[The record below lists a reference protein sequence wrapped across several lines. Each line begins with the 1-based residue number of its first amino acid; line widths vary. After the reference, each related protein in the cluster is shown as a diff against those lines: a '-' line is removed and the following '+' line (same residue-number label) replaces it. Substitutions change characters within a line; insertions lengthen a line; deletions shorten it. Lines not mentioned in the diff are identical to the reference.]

1 MEDIKT
7 TDSLM
12 ESPLMLWLKVLLGE
26 KKKELDYED
35 LCNGVLLLSVWQQ
48 IDSHASVG
56 ENTAASSET
65 SIRLQNLNSLLSN
78 IKVFY
83 EEVLGQVVLLP
94 LPDILAIARCTSEE
108 SSVKAMNRLL
118 LLVLG
123 CAVQCERKEHFIEI
137 IKTLDIDAQHQMV
150 EYIKQVT
157 DNPEAI
163 WSTGWNLTKD
173 STHEEQL
180 YLLLEQHVQKLA
192 KERDELSQKLV
203 NVVMEQESQLS
214 DPINSIA
221 SVTNQTPLLSS
232 EKSQLVVELA
242 DARSRMRKLQQD
254 LEEKTESVTEL
265 KEELQDSKDML
276 NKLKQENFQLIQ
288 NTRAAQAYRDQID
301 ILKEKVQKVDRL
313 ENEVQKYKDKMAEL
327 EFYKTRVEELR
338 ENNRILMDTKTMLEN
353 QLESSRKRAEQV
365 LELEAEVLKYRSR
378 IYELCEDQESDREKI
393 QQLEE
398 ENTMLYL
405 DKKLALDEVSQMHA
419 VLKGQN
425 MEQSPVFENSLHE
438 QLNNDAESRVLQLEL
453 ENQQLQNLLDDVQSS
468 SHSSV
473 SQEENH
479 VQEIANEKEQLQGEL
494 QQLKVTIGELQRSKT
509 KFDETEAEKQEA
521 CRNIKKLQHD
531 LLELQKEHQQC
542 EEMKISMTAQSSENQ
557 RLHRQLEVQKHKIQE
572 VQEDIE
578 NVEAENQH
586 LKQMVDNLRAN
597 THKVQELEREAT
609 NLEGDN
615 HKLEQKKKSLE
626 KEVARLKHSIEI
638 KDEQVD
644 EYASKVSSLER
655 EKRQLQKE
663 VENWSQTMAR
673 VRELERDNKDLS
685 HQAAI
690 HRNTLNTLREIFF
703 QDLVSEKLKSQQI
716 ASGLERQLNYQQNE
730 DVDAA
735 CSWSSHEKKKDPMTP
750 NSLAQEIA
758 DLKFSMSDLEQKNTS
773 LTEENLNLRSEGSSL
788 KENNYSLH
796 SKVSCLEQQVSSYS
810 KQYSSLQSKHA
821 HLEVEHA
828 LLESQKEALT
838 TQVTN
843 LQGQLHKLEE
853 EKDKLLLDT
862 KELQSVHET
871 VCSNNET
878 LQKLHDQLTAEYE
891 KLSNNHSILK
901 ASHKSLKSEYIALKG
916 KLQEESFSQ
925 EMLKLREM
933 LEGEKDEASGRSF
946 TNLQSRYSEL
956 KEQFRTL
963 KENNDQLL
971 VNHAYLETKHKAIK
985 TENNELKL
993 KNTALKGEVGECRD
1007 EIATL
1012 DVQVAKLVSYCEMLS
1027 HVNNTIEN
1035 DRQSVMTSA
1044 SVLLSDYHNYLS
1056 SLAYDDIRSLSTDTN
1071 ICQKLWELGQ
1081 EKKQVERAMTG
1092 VHQELEKLAK
1102 KAHKVV
1108 TSAPQM
1114 RRARSEH
1121 FPGLSRGRSSFDR
1134 SKTRS
1139 FNVERLLGGKDILN
1153 GHLENN
1159 ASSVAGDN
1167 SSQSIKHNM
1176 DVSTD
1181 DDIPVRDV
1189 GPGAKSPLVVKTED
1203 KVSDKRT
1210 DTYKSTNAKSNKQPI
1225 SQCSSSQTTVENL
1238 TTVNLITNLPANLG
1252 FKESFPKQDEEL
1264 ESGMF
1269 SKKPEQ
1275 SAGGHFEDCASI
1287 PSEKLAQCHTST
1299 PVTKSVSGE
1308 PRNSKESG
1316 DNIKIHKNHDAS
1328 KMQKA
1333 KGQKEVDK
1341 RNFLFGSSKEK
1352 KSDSSVWYEYG
1363 CI

>member
-853 EKDKLLLDT
+853 EKDK
-862 KELQSVHET
+862 
-871 VCSNNET
+871 
-878 LQKLHDQLTAEYE
+878 
-891 KLSNNHSILK
+891 
-901 ASHKSLKSEYIALKG
+901 
-916 KLQEESFSQ
+916 
-925 EMLKLREM
+925 
-933 LEGEKDEASGRSF
+933 
-946 TNLQSRYSEL
+946 
-956 KEQFRTL
+956 EQFRTL

>member
-956 KEQFRTL
+956 K
-963 KENNDQLL
+963 
-971 VNHAYLETKHKAIK
+971 
-985 TENNELKL
+985 
-993 KNTALKGEVGECRD
+993 
-1007 EIATL
+1007 
-1012 DVQVAKLVSYCEMLS
+1012 MLS